1 MKIVVYHSEKLDD
14 YLALFRGRVPDDWIV
29 PIRNTDE
36 LPEALAGADVLVANN
51 SFPFPALTHAS
62 NLKWVQVM
70 AAGVD
75 SWLPALPTG
84 VRLTRVTGSFGPRMA
99 EFAIGYLF
107 AVTQRMPEVFAQQAK
122 KEWRTLD
129 LDSLE
134 GKVLGV
140 AGLGSI
146 GGSVARLGR
155 NVGLTVAGMSNTRP
169 EDIELDDWFPSSDL
183 HRFLKA
189 LDFLVLTL
197 PLTSQTRGLI
207 GADALKAMKPTAWLL
222 NMARG
227 QIVDQNALIEQMT
240 SGCPGGAI
248 LDVFEQEPLP
258 AESPLWD
265 MPNVIVTSHQS
276 GSTVPAEVADV
287 FLENLER
294 YQRGDRLLHEIE
306 RTREY

>member
-1 MKIVVYHSEKLDD
+1 MKIAVYHSEKLDE
-14 YLALFRGRVPDDWIV
+14 YLALFKGRVPDDSIV
-29 PIRNTDE
+29 PIRHKDE
-36 LPEALAGADVLVANN
+36 LAEALAGADVLVANN
-51 SFPFPALTHAS
+51 SFPFSSLEHAS
-62 NLKWVQVM
+62 SLKWVQVM

-75 SWLPALPTG
+75 PWLPVLPSG
-84 VRLTRVTGSFGPRMA
+84 VRLTRITGSFGPRMA

-107 AVTQRMPEVFAQQAK
+107 AVTQRMPEVFAQQAR

-129 LDSLE
+129 LDPLA
-134 GKVLGV
+134 GKTLGV

-155 NVGLTVAGMSNTRP
+155 NVGLTVAGLSNTRP
-169 EDIELDDWFPSSDL
+169 EDIELDDWFSSSDL
-183 HRFLKA
+183 HRFLET

-197 PLTSQTRGLI
+197 PLTSQTRWLI
-207 GADALKAMKPTAWLL
+207 DADALKVMKPTAWLL

-227 QIVDQNALIEQMT
+227 QIVDQNALIEQLK

-248 LDVFEQEPLP
+248 LDVFEEEPLP
-258 AESPLWD
+258 AESPLWE

-276 GSTVPAEVADV
+276 GSTVPAEVAEV